1 MEIFTPTETIVEKQG
16 MQIDLRWELLV
27 IFKNYIIKSIIMK
40 KIAMKNKFFK
50 FFTTPPPPI

>member
-40 KIAMKNKFFK
+40 KNSIEKQIF
-50 FFTTPPPPI
+50 